1 MMKRTIFSL
10 LLALAANTCVMA
22 SIEQGKA
29 YSIALGSN
37 PKKSL
42 MVSNSMTGT
51 SIDLVLWTETDV
63 ASQQWWAIENEDG
76 TYLLRNVYTNNRIG
90 RTNMNDGSQLK
101 VLSVSSTIR
110 TSWNIKAVEGKSDTY
125 LIFMTNDTDTLYLS
139 TTSVTDG
146 TVASFSVTPREW
158 KFIEREPKTPFSRQ
172 IQDAMMQG
180 WLNQFLREHSETTAT
195 LGTGGGWDDAEMM
208 ETLLDAYETTGNTQY
223 LDTFLKVY
231 GYFSKFVGSSWNRLV
246 WDDNYHWTGHEFND
260 DVMWMI
266 LALSRAGM
274 LTGNNLYTRA
284 AKRNFDTIYNRAIQE
299 WGTMRWK
306 ESDETMNG
314 SNSCINCPTI
324 IAACYI
330 AMATGD
336 ESYYEKA
343 RSIYEKQSQIL
354 FNSTTGQVYDS
365 GSWNPST
372 GQFTIGNYWVS
383 TYNQGTMLG
392 AAVLLYNHYGTEKYK
407 THADKIMN
415 RTISELCNANGI
427 VSACQEVSGPRC
439 GLKGILMRYVRRY
452 VTDLAK
458 TERQEWLTKNA
469 LHAYTNSNSHHY
481 AHSAWL
487 TKSAENGKFGTN
499 TYTDQP
505 FGCSTAVSAAFNCIM
520 HATVRQA
527 FETIEAEDFD
537 YHQGMNV
544 NWTEYATGNLRL
556 TNLTRNRHAAYYNID
571 FGQTGARSM
580 TINLADQTSG
590 LASTIEVHTD
600 NINGPLIGTFE
611 IPADNIPAEMA
622 IDITPTTVQHH
633 VFIVFR
639 AEENGTLPYS
649 LDSFIFSESSLAPDY
664 DLNGDGKVSTADIQ
678 VIINEMKKPADEQ
691 NMKYD
696 LNGDGKISTADIQV
710 IINEM
715 KK

>member
-1 MMKRTIFSL
+1 MKRNIISL
-10 LLALAANTCVMA
+10 LLSLTATVGMSAAVESGNVY
-22 SIEQGKA
+22 K
-29 YSIALGSN
+29 IALSDGTG
-37 PKKSL
+37 KSL
-42 MVSNSMTGT
+42 MVNNSAFGNG
-51 SIDLVLWTETDV
+51 IDIVVWTETDV
-63 ASQQWWAIENEDG
+63 PSQQWEAVATNDG
-76 TYLLRNVYTNNRIG
+76 GFQLKNVYTGTCIG
-90 RTNMNDGSQLK
+90 RAGALKENIAARTLAAGSVSRTTWNIVQAEGSTTDYLIYMSADTANFYLSAKATTDGS
-101 VLSVSSTIR
+101 T
-110 TSWNIKAVEGKSDTY
+110 T
-125 LIFMTNDTDTLYLS
+125 MLS
-139 TTSVTDG
+139 TTPYTW
-146 TVASFSVTPREW
+146 TLIPTT
-158 KFIEREPKTPFSRQ
+158 PKTTFTR
-172 IQDAMMQG
+172 AMQAEMADG
-180 WLNQFLREHSETTAT
+180 WLTKFLNMRTETTAT
-195 LGTGGGWDDAEMM
+195 MGNGGGWGDAEMM

-306 ESDETMNG
+306 EGDETMNG

-324 IAACYI
+324 VAACYI

-487 TKSAENGKFGTN
+487 TKSAENGRFGTN
-499 TYTDQP
+499 TYNDQP

-520 HATVRQA
+520 HETVRQA

-590 LASTIEVHTD
+590 LASTIEIHTD

-622 IDITPTTVQHH
+622 IDITPTTGQHH

-649 LDSFIFSESSLAPDY
+649 LDSFTFSTSPATPTY

-678 VIINEMKKPADEQ
+678 IIINEMKRPQEEQ
-691 NMKYD
+691 NPAYD
-696 LNGDGKISTADIQV
+696 LNADGKISTADIQI